1 MPHARPEHPS
11 PILFTDLYELTMLQA
26 YLEEG
31 QHDEAVFS
39 LFVRRLPERRNF
51 LLTCGL
57 DTILHFLETARFDR
71 ASLDYLATVGV
82 FTDRFLRSLEAFR
95 FEGDVYAVPEGTPMF
110 GNEPLIEIVAPLPQ
124 GQLVETFLLNQI
136 TLQTTLASKAARVI
150 AAARGRVVVDFGLRR
165 MHGLDAGL
173 KSARVFHIAGLAG
186 TSNLA
191 AGQVYGVPVYGTM
204 AHSYIQAH
212 EDEYRAFRAFASLYP
227 DTTLL
232 VDTYDTLGGVR
243 HVVQLAREL
252 SAHGEQS
259 EQEQGDSFRVRAIR
273 LDSGDLAELSRAA
286 RRMLDEAGLQRVQIF
301 ASGGLDEERIDRLL
315 TMNPPVP
322 IDGFGVGSDLAV
334 SSDAPSLDAVYKL
347 VSYRG
352 RGRTKLSAGKGV
364 LPGRKQVYRIEADG
378 VAVRDVIA
386 QADESIEMVRG
397 ELPGELPGG
406 LPGGL
411 RSGEQTLRP
420 LLVQVMRR
428 GERVDAGRESLD
440 RARDRAKE
448 EIARLPAYLRAI
460 AATETPYAVD
470 VSAALSRAHRALIV
484 EMSSA
489 ASL

>member
-1 MPHARPEHPS
+1 MPPARSELRSPQQPS

-57 DTILHFLETARFDR
+57 DTILHFLETARFD
-71 ASLDYLATVGV
+71 AAAIDYLASVGL
-82 FTDRFLRSLEAFR
+82 FSDRFLRSLEAFR

-124 GQLVETFLLNQI
+124 AQLVETFLLNQI

-150 AAARGRVVVDFGLRR
+150 AAARGRLVVDFGLRR
-165 MHGLDAGL
+165 MQGLDAGL

-191 AGQVYGVPVYGTM
+191 AGQIYGVPVYGTM

-212 EDEYRAFRAFASLYP
+212 EDEYRAFREFARLYP
-227 DTTLL
+227 NTVLL

-243 HVVQLAREL
+243 HVVELAREL
-252 SAHGEQS
+252 GSA
-259 EQEQGDSFRVRAIR
+259 FRVRAIR
-273 LDSGDLAELSRAA
+273 LDSGDLAALARSA
-286 RRMLDEAGLQRVQIF
+286 RRILDEPGLQKVQIF
-301 ASGGLDEERIDRLL
+301 ASGGLDEERIDALL
-315 TMNPPVP
+315 TADPPVP

-352 RGRTKLSAGKGV
+352 RGRTKLSEGKGV
-364 LPGRKQVYRIEADG
+364 LPGRKQVYRIEANG
-378 VAVRDVIA
+378 VATHDVIA
-386 QADESIEMVRG
+386 QADESSDGIRALHAAAG
-397 ELPGELPGG
+397 IA
-406 LPGGL
+406 
-411 RSGEQTLRP
+411 RP
-420 LLVQVMRR
+420 LLVPVMRR
-428 GERVDAGRESLD
+428 GERLPAGTESLD
-440 RARDRAKE
+440 AARARARA
-448 EIARLPAYLRAI
+448 EIDRLPPELQQI
-460 AATETPYAVD
+460 APVNAPYSVD
-470 VSAALSRAHRALIV
+470 VSAALSRAHQELVAH
-484 EMSSA
+484 MSSA
-489 ASL
+489 APL